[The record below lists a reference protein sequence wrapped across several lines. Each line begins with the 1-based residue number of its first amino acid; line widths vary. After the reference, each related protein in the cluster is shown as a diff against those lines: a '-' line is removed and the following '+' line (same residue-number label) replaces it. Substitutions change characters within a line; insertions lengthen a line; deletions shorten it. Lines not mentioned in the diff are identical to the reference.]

1 MPDLALPRNWGHA
14 GTRKTWLRRRDGDA
28 CHLCGL
34 AMTFARAG
42 RSPDDATIDHIVPK
56 SAGGGDAATNLRLAH
71 KRCNEARGNLSME
84 EWAARREAVK
94 MQVRAVPVGERLER
108 RLRRELI
115 RRAARQ
121 GIAIEW
127 IRPL

>member
-1 MPDLALPRNWGHA
+1 MPVGLIPRKSVQPGYRTNLPRLTTPRHILERAMPDLVLPRNWGHA
-14 GTRKTWLRRRDGDA
+14 GTRKTWLRRRDGDN

-56 SAGGGDAATNLRLAH
+56 SQGGGDAATNLRLAH

-84 EWAARREAVK
+84 DWVATSPSPASAP
-94 MQVRAVPVGERLER
+94 A
-108 RLRRELI
+108 
-115 RRAARQ
+115 
-121 GIAIEW
+121 
-127 IRPL
+127 